1 MRGTAGI
8 RHSRRSCWP
17 AHPRRTCCIAVSSLR
32 GSRRQEDAVPNRV
45 DTGGALVH
53 GASDNVR
60 AAPRYERRVHAQHD
74 GHDRTAASAH
84 PRTNG
89 NTSAAACSTACTARA
104 NGFTASTA
112 GFTASTAGFATAT
125 AGFTREPHMLMRS
138 HRWTPSIDVSQCTT
152 ETRENSLSHHK

>member
-1 MRGTAGI
+1 MQLARHGGT
-8 RHSRRSCWP
+8 HSRRT
-17 AHPRRTCCIAVSSLR
+17 RCIAVSSLR

-74 GHDRTAASAH
+74 GHDGRAASAH

-89 NTSAAACSTACTARA
+89 ITATLLATANGSTCATTCSTSATA
-104 NGFTASTA
+104 
-112 GFTASTAGFATAT
+112 
-125 AGFTREPHMLMRS
+125 
-138 HRWTPSIDVSQCTT
+138 
-152 ETRENSLSHHK
+152 